1 METLKDVW
9 KIQGIENALVWMKH
23 SMSVNMSNGVQVIL
37 GNGDWANRK
46 IAKRRKVD
54 IFGNVEYIHCESP
67 WILDLGVW
75 I

>member
-37 GNGDWANRK
+37 GNGDSGQIGRLQ
-46 IAKRRKVD
+46 REGR
-54 IFGNVEYIHCESP
+54 
-67 WILDLGVW
+67 
-75 I
+75 